1 MSIKTILMSVLRLA
15 CYGMLA
21 VMLVLAAA
29 MAVLLASGT
38 CVAAGPAFSCA
49 GENAQTLADLALS
62 LLLLSVFTGLPLLLA
77 LGGVAFAVIDGIALF
92 QRKQ

>member
-1 MSIKTILMSVLRLA
+1 MSIKTVLMGGLRLV

-21 VMLVLAAA
+21 LMLVLTAA
-29 MAVLLASGT
+29 MTALLASGA

-49 GENAQTLADLALS
+49 GENAQTLSDLALS

-77 LGGVAFAVIDGIALF
+77 LGGVAFAVIDGIAMF

>member
-1 MSIKTILMSVLRLA
+1 MSITKILMGALRLV

-21 VMLVLAAA
+21 LMLAFAAA
-29 MAVLLASGT
+29 MAVLLISGA
-38 CVAAGPAFSCA
+38 CVAAGPAYACT
-49 GENAQTLADLALS
+49 GQTAQTLADLALS

-77 LGGVAFAVIDGIALF
+77 LGGVAFAVIDGIALL